1 MNRTSTIALAPLS
14 ALFGAAVKARSA
26 GYRNGFLKMHR
37 VSAPVISVGNITVG
51 GTGKTPLVQWL
62 ARRLA
67 DGGRRVC
74 IITRGYGREN
84 PNQRIVVTDGEK
96 ILCDIA
102 RSGDEAMMLA
112 WSLLGKAVIVCDADR
127 VSAAKWASEGLK
139 SDVLILDDGFQHR
152 RVARDLDI
160 VTIDAMNPFGNGWLL
175 PAGIL
180 REPVESLSRADC
192 LVVTRVSEKTA
203 PELID
208 RIRKVTT
215 APILQSRT
223 VIRQIRS
230 LGLTDGARE
239 TEQLN
244 QPLAAFCAIGNA
256 QAFFDQLREA
266 AFEVTH
272 QTAFRDHHNYSQSD
286 VDRLTQQATTN
297 GAQALI
303 TTAKDAVKLQSLRF
317 DLPCYVAEIEVEI
330 SESATLLTLIE
341 QAIIKKTT

>member
-1 MNRTSTIALAPLS
+1 
-14 ALFGAAVKARSA
+14 
-26 GYRNGFLKMHR
+26 
-37 VSAPVISVGNITVG
+37 
-51 GTGKTPLVQWL
+51 
-62 ARRLA
+62 
-67 DGGRRVC
+67 
-74 IITRGYGREN
+74 
-84 PNQRIVVTDGEK
+84 
-96 ILCDIA
+96 
-102 RSGDEAMMLA
+102 MMLA

-160 VTIDAMNPFGNGWLL
+160 VTIDAMNPFGNGRLL

-192 LVVTRVSEKTA
+192 LVITRVSEKTA

-230 LGLTDGARE
+230 LGLTDGAHE

-303 TTAKDAVKLQSLRF
+303 TTAKDAVKLRSLRF

-330 SESATLLTLIE
+330 SESATFLALIE
-341 QAIIKKTT
+341 QAIIKKTS